1 MSPVRPLQS
10 ASSHVI
16 GLIAD
21 THGLVRPACL
31 EVLRGCDL
39 ILHAGDVGGSH
50 VLSALAEVAPVR
62 AVRGNVDPLADPDLA
77 DALDLVVGGLSIHV
91 SHGDELGSPTP
102 VRLVDRYG
110 ADVVVFGHTHRAVVE
125 RIGRQ
130 LVVNPGAAGA
140 ARFHLVPS
148 VARLTIARGEA
159 SVDLIP
165 LVEK

>member
-1 MSPVRPLQS
+1 M
-10 ASSHVI
+10 I

-21 THGLVRPACL
+21 THGLVRPTCL
-31 EVLRGCDL
+31 TALRGCEL
-39 ILHAGDVGGSH
+39 ILHSGDVGGPS
-50 VLSALAEVAPVR
+50 VLATLAEIAPVR
-62 AVRGNVDPLADPDLA
+62 AVRGNVDPLADPELA

-91 SHGDELGSPTP
+91 SHGHELGSPTP
-102 VRLVDRYG
+102 VRLVERYG
-110 ADVVVFGHTHRAVVE
+110 ADVIVYGHTHRAVVE

-148 VARLTIARGEA
+148 VARLTIAGGGA
-159 SVDLIP
+159 TVDLVP